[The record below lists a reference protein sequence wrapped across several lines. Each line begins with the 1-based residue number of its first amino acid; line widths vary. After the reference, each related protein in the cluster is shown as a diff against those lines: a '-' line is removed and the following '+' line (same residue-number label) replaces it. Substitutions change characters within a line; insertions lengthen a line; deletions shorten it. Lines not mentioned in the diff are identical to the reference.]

1 MGIAIIVQ
9 DQAHQKIET
18 ITGRPSET
26 LEKMIWDAPTGS
38 MMWAIHGHADTMFN
52 TTQLN
57 AFLDEIAE
65 LSPRDDGERELLA
78 VLRNAAE
85 IAIHRRGYLWFSGD

>member
-1 MGIAIIVQ
+1 MGIAIVIQNQV
-9 DQAHQKIET
+9 HQKIET

-57 AFLDEIAE
+57 VFLDEIAA
-65 LSPRDDGERELLA
+65 LSPRDDSEKELFS

-85 IAIHRRGYLWFSGD
+85 TAIRQRGYLWFSGD

>member
-1 MGIAIIVQ
+1 
-9 DQAHQKIET
+9 
-18 ITGRPSET
+18 
-26 LEKMIWDAPTGS
+26 

-65 LSPRDDGERELLA
+65 LSPRNESEQELLS

-85 IAIHRRGYLWFSGD
+85 IAIRQRGYLWFSGD

>member
-1 MGIAIIVQ
+1 
-9 DQAHQKIET
+9 
-18 ITGRPSET
+18 
-26 LEKMIWDAPTGS
+26 MIWDAPQGS

-57 AFLDEIAE
+57 ALLDEIAG
-65 LSPRDDGERELLA
+65 LSPKDDSERELFT

-85 IAIHRRGYLWFSGD
+85 TAIRQRGYLWFSGD

>member
-1 MGIAIIVQ
+1 LGIAIIIQNQV
-9 DQAHQKIET
+9 HGRIET
-18 ITGRPSET
+18 ITGRPSDT
-26 LEKMIWDAPTGS
+26 LEKMIWDAPQGS

-57 AFLDEIAE
+57 ALLDEIAG
-65 LSPRDDGERELLA
+65 LSPKDDSERELFT

-85 IAIHRRGYLWFSGD
+85 TAIRQRGYLWFSGD